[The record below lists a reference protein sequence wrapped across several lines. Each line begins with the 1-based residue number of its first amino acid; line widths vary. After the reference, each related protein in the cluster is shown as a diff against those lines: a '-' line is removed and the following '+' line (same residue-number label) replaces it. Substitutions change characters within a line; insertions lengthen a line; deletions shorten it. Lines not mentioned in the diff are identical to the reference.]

1 MGALIYEI
9 CLFDMLCDNYPCIGS
24 EKAFRAIK
32 KQRIN
37 SEPLDK
43 SFVVHFII
51 GIPTFI
57 ISLYY
62 ILCKSDGS
70 LVIFGVIVFSGI
82 IALLYGLYYDRNKR

>member
-1 MGALIYEI
+1 MKYVCLICCAI
-9 CLFDMLCDNYPCIGS
+9 IILCIGS

-37 SEPLDK
+37 SEPLD
-43 SFVVHFII
+43 
-51 GIPTFI
+51 
-57 ISLYY
+57 
-62 ILCKSDGS
+62 KSDGS

>member
-1 MGALIYEI
+1 MKYVCLICCAI
-9 CLFDMLCDNYPCIGS
+9 IILCIGS

-51 GIPTFI
+51 GIQTFI